1 MIVSRPRRRE
11 HLLVTDTPGSQ
22 SALREANLRR
32 VLRAVQ
38 AASSLTQAEIVRC
51 TGLSAGTVS
60 TIVRE
65 LQANELVVV
74 TQTATGRRAQSVS
87 LSQLSGLA
95 IGIELGPAHLRG
107 AICDMGY
114 RVLIEE
120 NIDYDM
126 AQSPER
132 GLRRV
137 DWLVGTLLQQ
147 ARVDRSQLRGVGVS
161 VPGPLG
167 RSPAGNPSVTFG
179 PGWQEVDIIEELSGR
194 LDLPVQLIPEVN
206 AAALGEL
213 ACGASRFT
221 ADMAYI
227 RLSTS
232 VEAALVIKGEVYPG
246 SSGLA
251 GQFGHITIDE
261 YGPVCRCGNRGCLE
275 TLVGGPYLLDLLP
288 KWPGPDRPTLRGL
301 VQAAVEGDLGSRRVI
316 GDGGRAVGIAAAM
329 LCNVLNP
336 SQIVLGGELAQAGE
350 LLLDP
355 IRQALQRRTLP
366 AAAQRVEVRCGDLG
380 DRAAVMGAL
389 ATVVRSTDVF
399 DRAGSLLG

>member
-1 MIVSRPRRRE
+1 
-11 HLLVTDTPGSQ
+11 
-22 SALREANLRR
+22 LREANLRR

-38 AASSLTQAEIVRC
+38 VASSLTQAEIVRC

-65 LQANELVVV
+65 LQANDLVVV
-74 TQTATGRRAQSVS
+74 TQAATGRRAQSVS

-107 AICDMGY
+107 SICDMGY

-126 AQSPER
+126 TQSPER

-137 DWLVGTLLQQ
+137 GWLVGTLLQQ
-147 ARVDRSQLRGVGVS
+147 ARVDRSQVRGVGVS
-161 VPGPLG
+161 VPGTLDLSTG
-167 RSPAGNPSVTFG
+167 GNPAVTFV
-179 PGWQEVDIIEELSGR
+179 PCWQGVDVTEEISSR
-194 LDLPVQLIPEVN
+194 VDLPVQLISEVN
-206 AAALGEL
+206 AGALGEL

-221 ADMAYI
+221 TDMAYI

-261 YGPVCRCGNRGCLE
+261 YGPICRCGNRGCLE
-275 TLVGGPYLLDLLP
+275 TLVGGPHLLDLLP
-288 KWPGPDRPTLRGL
+288 RCPGQERPTLCGL
-301 VQAAVEGDLGSRRVI
+301 VAAAVEGDLGSRRVI
-316 GDGGRAVGIAAAM
+316 GDGGRAVGVAAAM

-336 SQIVLGGELAQAGE
+336 SQIVLGGELAEAGE

-355 IRQALQRRTLP
+355 IRQVLERRTLP
-366 AAAQRVEVRCGDLG
+366 AAARCVEVRRGELG

-389 ATVVRSTDVF
+389 ATVVRNADVF
-399 DRAGSLLG
+399 DRADPLLD